1 MGAIAG
7 LKIADR
13 KSALGKRCSV
23 EFKGRMR
30 LEEMQFFDLRRE
42 MEFSVNRLPHWQ
54 QAGGVYF
61 VSFRLG
67 DAVPRA
73 LLDPWLGERA
83 VWSGQH
89 PTPWS
94 EDVEREYHSRF
105 TAEIERWLD
114 AGHGACVLRKPASA
128 EIVAEAL
135 RFFEG
140 TRCQMFSWVIMPNHV
155 HALFTL
161 MAGHELEEM
170 LHAWKFFSARQIN
183 ALSGTSGHLWQRDYF
198 DRLVRDAGHFARCVR
213 YLRKNPAKAGL
224 KEGEYLLWESELAQ
238 GIL

>member
-1 MGAIAG
+1 M
-7 LKIADR
+7 KIADR

-30 LEEMQFFDLRRE
+30 LEEMQFFDPRRE

-73 LLDPWLGERA
+73 LMDPWLGERA

-128 EIVAEAL
+128 EIVA
-135 RFFEG
+135 
-140 TRCQMFSWVIMPNHV
+140 
-155 HALFTL
+155 
-161 MAGHELEEM
+161 
-170 LHAWKFFSARQIN
+170 
-183 ALSGTSGHLWQRDYF
+183 
-198 DRLVRDAGHFARCVR
+198 
-213 YLRKNPAKAGL
+213 
-224 KEGEYLLWESELAQ
+224 
-238 GIL
+238 

>member
-1 MGAIAG
+1 M
-7 LKIADR
+7 
-13 KSALGKRCSV
+13 

-30 LEEMQFFDLRRE
+30 LEEMQFFDPRRE

-128 EIVAEAL
+128 EIVA
-135 RFFEG
+135 
-140 TRCQMFSWVIMPNHV
+140 
-155 HALFTL
+155 
-161 MAGHELEEM
+161 
-170 LHAWKFFSARQIN
+170 
-183 ALSGTSGHLWQRDYF
+183 
-198 DRLVRDAGHFARCVR
+198 
-213 YLRKNPAKAGL
+213 
-224 KEGEYLLWESELAQ
+224 
-238 GIL
+238 